1 MAESLSDEKLSWVIP
16 GHRWTQTYFYAS
28 CLCLLDV
35 LSFHF
40 GANRGIDLRYPRAQ
54 LSTGSQIGSA
64 SIERARS
71 WHIIRLGPD

>member
-40 GANRGIDLRYPRAQ
+40 GANRGIDLRY
-54 LSTGSQIGSA
+54 L
-64 SIERARS
+64 ERNC
-71 WHIIRLGPD
+71 PF